1 MQVNYEVILTIG
13 RVVGLGTRGSAKV
26 CVDRVVRDSGVD
38 MARGV
43 SSSQANWMEVVC
55 AVLADVVFN
64 SHALFGCSAFVVRVR
79 ACR

>member
-1 MQVNYEVILTIG
+1 V
-13 RVVGLGTRGSAKV
+13 
-26 CVDRVVRDSGVD
+26 VD